1 MFVLVIFDWD
11 SRIGCPRMKLY
22 FLATFIS
29 LSLLPFHPA
38 TAQPVSTQVY
48 FSPHGGC
55 TEAVVDAI
63 NTAKTTILVQAYSFT
78 SVPIAQALVNAK
90 HRGVEVLVILD
101 KSQRRERKSSA
112 DFVVHEGIPTWIDEK
127 PTIAHNKVVVIDSHM
142 VVTGSF
148 NFTKAAEEKN
158 TENLLVIDDPELAVK
173 YTKNWK
179 ARQGCSVLYG
189 VNENDEPTTRR
200 FDHP

>member
-1 MFVLVIFDWD
+1 
-11 SRIGCPRMKLY
+11 MKFN
-22 FLATFIS
+22 FLI
-29 LSLLPFHPA
+29 PFFAFSFFLIIPGL
-38 TAQPVSTQVY
+38 TQPVSTQVY

-78 SVPIAQALVNAK
+78 SIPIAQALVNAK